1 MTIRQRQRPRRGSP
15 AQVKET
21 DWSAALGSGDPAQQ
35 WAAACSI
42 ALTVTAYD
50 DWVDATALHEAAVGA
65 YDAAIDAG
73 ARSRV
78 YQAMVGARR
87 ALHWER
93 RARFALVPPVALGS
107 HRWRAE
113 ARSQGGP
120 VYRLEPVDDEALA
133 QPCRPPGLARSPVAE
148 WVAER
153 LTEAGWPWQPDPA
166 ILVTDVIEMV
176 GLVGRDEAREVLGD
190 RYPALP
196 RVVVN
201 NLILLVAGS
210 RMRDGMGWP
219 GVVWLDAYYG
229 KRAAQTDP
237 GTTAVLTA
245 IKHQRRGRPANSISI
260 TGEEHHLAAAI
271 PIRRCRSMAGLRAGS
286 ATNMAVA

>member
-1 MTIRQRQRPRRGSP
+1 MTTRQRSRQGSP

-42 ALTVTAYD
+42 ALTVTAHD

-65 YDAAIDAG
+65 YDAAVNAG

-93 RARFALVPPVALGS
+93 RARFALVPPVAFGS

-113 ARSQGGP
+113 ARSQGDP
-120 VYRLEPVDDEALA
+120 AYWLEPVDDEAMA
-133 QPCRPPGLARSPVAE
+133 QPCRPQHPVKSAVAA
-148 WVAER
+148 WVAAR
-153 LTEAGWPWQPDPA
+153 LTEAGWPWHPEPVIA
-166 ILVTDVIEMV
+166 VTDVIDMV
-176 GLVGRDEAREVLGD
+176 GLTGRDEARKGLAD
-190 RYPALP
+190 RYPSLP

-210 RMRDGMGWP
+210 RMRDGLGWP
-219 GVVWLDAYYG
+219 GVVWLDAHYG
-229 KRAAQTDP
+229 TRAAQANR
-237 GTTAVLTA
+237 GTIAVLTA
-245 IKHQRRGRPANSISI
+245 IKHQRRGRPTNSISI

-271 PIRRCRSMAGLRAGS
+271 PIRRCRSTTGPRAGIDS
-286 ATNMAVA
+286 DVAVAS